1 MYDPDLKEYQ
11 DMLAARY
18 ALGVASAEEIAIA
31 EQRIAQEDAAFA
43 EGVARY
49 DALFSEL
56 DCGIE
61 EIAPPSRVWDRIAQA
76 VDDFE
81 KSPATQ
87 TVRSA
92 AMGWEPFAPGIGR
105 KLLHADTDAGVQIVL
120 YKVAAGTS
128 FGPHGHIIT
137 EECLVLDG
145 EIEVDGVV
153 AGSGDLHMAFA
164 NTRHGV
170 LTSRTG
176 AILYVRADLHMQ
188 S

>member
-1 MYDPDLKEYQ
+1 MYDPDLKQYE

-18 ALGVASAEEIAIA
+18 ALGVAGAEEITIA
-31 EQRIAQEDAAFA
+31 ERRMAKEDAFVDR
-43 EGVARY
+43 VARY

-56 DCGIE
+56 DCDIAA
-61 EIAPPSRVWDRIAQA
+61 IAPPTGIWDRIERA

-81 KSPATQ
+81 KSPDTQ

-92 AMGWEPFAPGIGR
+92 EMGWEPFAPGIQR
-105 KLLHADTDAGVQIVL
+105 KLLHADAEAGVQIVL
-120 YKVAAGTS
+120 YKVAPGTS
-128 FGPHGHIIT
+128 FAAHGHLVS

-145 EIEVDGVV
+145 QIEVDGVV
-153 AGSGDLHMAFA
+153 ARSGDLHIAFA

-176 AILYVRADLHMQ
+176 ALLYARADLHMQ
-188 S
+188 A

>member
-1 MYDPDLKEYQ
+1 MYDPDLKAYE
-11 DMLAARY
+11 DVLAARY
-18 ALGVASAEEIAIA
+18 ALGVAGAAEITIA
-31 EQRIAQEDAAFA
+31 ERRLAVENTFA
-43 EGVARY
+43 DRVARY

-61 EIAPPSRVWDRIAQA
+61 AMAPPPGMWDRIEQA

-81 KSPATQ
+81 KSPLTQ
-87 TVRSA
+87 TVRPD
-92 AMGWEPFAPGIGR
+92 AMRWEPFADGIQR
-105 KLLHADTDAGVQIVL
+105 KVLQTDATAGMQIVL
-120 YKVAAGTS
+120 YKVAPGTS
-128 FGPHGHIIT
+128 FAAHGHLIN

-153 AGSGDLHMAFA
+153 ARAGDLHIAFA

-176 AILYVRADLHMQ
+176 ALLYIRADLEMQ
-188 S
+188 A

>member
-31 EQRIAQEDAAFA
+31 EQRIARENAFA
-43 EGVARY
+43 DSVARY

-61 EIAPPSRVWDRIAQA
+61 EVAPPSRVWDRIAQA

-87 TVRSA
+87 TVRPSA
-92 AMGWEPFAPGIGR
+92 LGWEPFAPGIGR
-105 KLLHADTDAGVQIVL
+105 KLLHTDSDAGVQIVL
-120 YKVAAGTS
+120 YKVASGTS
-128 FGPHGHIIT
+128 FGAHNHLIA

-153 AGSGDLHMAFA
+153 ARSGDLHIAFA

-188 S
+188 N